1 MHVTKETANLMLTL
15 KEGGANVALCASNP
29 LSTKDSVA
37 AYLAENDIEVHA
49 VWGVSNEEFF
59 KHLNSVLDT
68 EPDIT
73 MDDGADLVSLLHT
86 ERTDIP
92 IMGSMEE
99 TTTGVIRLKSMEKN
113 NKLRF
118 PVVAVNDSD
127 TKHLFDNRFGTGQS
141 AMDGVVRATDLLIA
155 GLNVVVIGFGDCG
168 KGVAERAYG
177 MGAKVTVVEPD
188 SVRALEAL
196 MHGYEVKT
204 SLNAAKIADV
214 IISVTGN
221 LHALDKQHF
230 DVMKDGVAL
239 ANAGHFDVEINLEAL
254 KNESTKV
261 ERVRE
266 HVESYKYKDKEILV
280 LAEGRLVN
288 LAAATGHP
296 ASVMDMSFANQ
307 ALASEWIKD
316 NHKKLE
322 SKVYTLPKKVDI
334 KIADI
339 EIKESFQKL
348 KVDIDQTDK
357 HDIEVEAFSLVREA
371 AKRTI
376 NERHYDVQLFGGLVL
391 LRNKI
396 AEMKTG
402 EGKTLVS
409 TLPISLMSL
418 YGKGVHVV
426 TVNDYLAKRD
436 AEWMKPIYNF
446 LQKQTSYII

>member
-1 MHVTKETANLMLTL
+1 MSTIKDIKLADVGQQEVDWAARQMKVLDEIKSDFMKNKPLDGLNIGACMHVTKETANLMLTL
-15 KEGGANVALCASNP
+15 KSAGANVSLCASNP

-37 AYLAENDIEVHA
+37 AYLSENDVEVHA
-49 VWGVSNEEFF
+49 VHGVSNDDFF

-68 EPDIT
+68 KPDIT

-86 ERTDIP
+86 ERSDIP
-92 IMGSMEE
+92 VMGSMEE

-155 GLNVVVIGFGDCG
+155 GLDVVVIGFGDCG

-177 MGAKVTVVEPD
+177 MGAKVTIVEPN

-204 SLNAAKIADV
+204 SINAAKIADV
-214 IISVTGN
+214 IVSVTGN
-221 LHALDKQHF
+221 MHALDKQHF

-239 ANAGHFDVEINLEAL
+239 ANAGHFDVEINLNAL
-254 KNESTKV
+254 KENSSQV
-261 ERVRE
+261 DRVRE
-266 HVESYKYKDKEILV
+266 HVESYKYNGKEILV

-307 ALASEWIKD
+307 ALAAEWIKD
-316 NHKKLE
+316 NYKQLE
-322 SKVYTLPKKVDI
+322 PKVYTLPSEVDF
-334 KIADI
+334 KIAATKLELMGGEL
-339 EIKESFQKL
+339 EILTKEQ
-348 KVDIDQTDK
+348 I
-357 HDIEVEAFSLVREA
+357 
-371 AKRTI
+371 
-376 NERHYDVQLFGGLVL
+376 
-391 LRNKI
+391 
-396 AEMKTG
+396 
-402 EGKTLVS
+402 
-409 TLPISLMSL
+409 
-418 YGKGVHVV
+418 
-426 TVNDYLAKRD
+426 DYLD
-436 AEWMKPIYNF
+436 SWEHG
-446 LQKQTSYII
+446 TS

>member
-1 MHVTKETANLMLTL
+1 MSTIKDIKLANVGQQEVDWAARQMKVLDEIKSDFMKNKPLDGLNIGACMHVTKETANLMLTL
-15 KEGGANVALCASNP
+15 KAAGANVSLCASNP

-37 AYLAENDIEVHA
+37 AYLSENDVEVHA
-49 VWGVSNEEFF
+49 VHGVSNDDFF

-68 EPDIT
+68 KPDIT

-86 ERTDIP
+86 ERSDIP
-92 IMGSMEE
+92 VMGSMEE

-155 GLNVVVIGFGDCG
+155 GLDVVVIGFGDCG

-177 MGAKVTVVEPD
+177 MGAKVTIVEPN

-204 SLNAAKIADV
+204 SINAAKIADV
-214 IISVTGN
+214 IVSVTGN
-221 LHALDKQHF
+221 MHALDKQHF

-239 ANAGHFDVEINLEAL
+239 ANAGHFDVEINLNAL
-254 KNESTKV
+254 KENSSQV
-261 ERVRE
+261 DRVRE
-266 HVESYKYKDKEILV
+266 HVESYKYNGKEILV

-307 ALASEWIKD
+307 ALAAEWIKD
-316 NHKKLE
+316 NYKQLE
-322 SKVYTLPKKVDI
+322 PKVYTLPSEVDL
-334 KIADI
+334 KIAATKLELMGGEL
-339 EIKESFQKL
+339 EILTKEQ
-348 KVDIDQTDK
+348 I
-357 HDIEVEAFSLVREA
+357 
-371 AKRTI
+371 
-376 NERHYDVQLFGGLVL
+376 
-391 LRNKI
+391 
-396 AEMKTG
+396 
-402 EGKTLVS
+402 
-409 TLPISLMSL
+409 
-418 YGKGVHVV
+418 
-426 TVNDYLAKRD
+426 DYLD
-436 AEWMKPIYNF
+436 SWEHG
-446 LQKQTSYII
+446 TS

>member
-1 MHVTKETANLMLTL
+1 MSSIKDSKLAHEGNQEVDWAARQMKVLEDIKTEFSQNKPLDGLNIGACMHVTKETANLMLTL
-15 KEGGANVALCASNP
+15 KAAGANVALCASNP

-37 AYLAENDIEVHA
+37 AYLAENDVEVHA
-49 VWGVSNEEFF
+49 IHGVSNDEFF
-59 KHLNSVLDT
+59 THLNAVLDT
-68 EPDIT
+68 KPDIT

-86 ERTDIP
+86 DRSDLP
-92 IMGSMEE
+92 VMGSMEE

-177 MGAKVTVVEPD
+177 MGAKVTVVEPN

-204 SLNAAKIADV
+204 SINAAKIADV

-221 LHALDKQHF
+221 MHALDKQHF

-239 ANAGHFDVEINLEAL
+239 ANAGHFDVEINLSAL
-254 KNESTKV
+254 KEHSSQV
-261 ERVRE
+261 DRVRE
-266 HVESYKYKDKEILV
+266 HVESYKYNGKEILI

-307 ALASEWIKD
+307 ALAAEWIKD
-316 NHKKLE
+316 NYQELE
-322 SKVYTLPKKVDI
+322 PKVYTLPSEVDL
-334 KIADI
+334 KIAATKLELMGGEL
-339 EIKESFQKL
+339 EILTKEQ
-348 KVDIDQTDK
+348 I
-357 HDIEVEAFSLVREA
+357 
-371 AKRTI
+371 
-376 NERHYDVQLFGGLVL
+376 
-391 LRNKI
+391 
-396 AEMKTG
+396 
-402 EGKTLVS
+402 
-409 TLPISLMSL
+409 
-418 YGKGVHVV
+418 
-426 TVNDYLAKRD
+426 DYLD
-436 AEWMKPIYNF
+436 SWEHG
-446 LQKQTSYII
+446 TS

>member
-1 MHVTKETANLMLTL
+1 MSSIKDSNLAQIGHQEVDWAARQMKVLEDIKTEFSQNKPLEGLNIGACMHVTKETANLMLTL
-15 KEGGANVALCASNP
+15 KSAGANVALCASNP

-49 VWGVSNEEFF
+49 IHGVSNDEFF
-59 KHLNSVLDT
+59 QHLNSVLDT
-68 EPDIT
+68 KPDIT

-86 ERTDIP
+86 DRADLP
-92 IMGSMEE
+92 VMGSMEE

-177 MGAKVTVVEPD
+177 MGAKVTVVEPN

-204 SLNAAKIADV
+204 SINAAKIADV

-221 LHALDKQHF
+221 MHALDKQHF

-239 ANAGHFDVEINLEAL
+239 ANAGHFDVEINLAAL
-254 KNESTKV
+254 KESSTQV
-261 ERVRE
+261 DRVRE
-266 HVESYKYKDKEILV
+266 HVESYKYNGKEILI

-307 ALASEWIKD
+307 ALAAEWIKD
-316 NHKKLE
+316 NYKELE
-322 SKVYTLPKKVDI
+322 PKVYTLPSEVDL
-334 KIADI
+334 KIAATKLGLMGGEL
-339 EIKESFQKL
+339 EILTEEQ
-348 KVDIDQTDK
+348 
-357 HDIEVEAFSLVREA
+357 
-371 AKRTI
+371 
-376 NERHYDVQLFGGLVL
+376 
-391 LRNKI
+391 
-396 AEMKTG
+396 
-402 EGKTLVS
+402 
-409 TLPISLMSL
+409 
-418 YGKGVHVV
+418 
-426 TVNDYLAKRD
+426 VNYLD
-436 AEWMKPIYNF
+436 SWEHG
-446 LQKQTSYII
+446 TS

>member
-1 MHVTKETANLMLTL
+1 MSTIKDIKLANIGQQEVDWAARQMKVLDEIKSDFMKNKPLEGLNIGACMHVTKETANLMLTL
-15 KEGGANVALCASNP
+15 KAAGANVSLCASNP

-37 AYLAENDIEVHA
+37 AYLSENDVEVHA
-49 VWGVSNEEFF
+49 VHGVSNDDFF

-68 EPDIT
+68 KPDIT

-86 ERTDIP
+86 ERSDIP
-92 IMGSMEE
+92 VMGSMEE

-155 GLNVVVIGFGDCG
+155 GLDVVVIGFGDCG

-177 MGAKVTVVEPD
+177 MGAKVTIVEPN

-204 SLNAAKIADV
+204 SINAAKIADV
-214 IISVTGN
+214 IVSVTGN
-221 LHALDKQHF
+221 MHALDKQHF

-239 ANAGHFDVEINLEAL
+239 ANAGHFDVEINLNAL
-254 KNESTKV
+254 KENSSQV
-261 ERVRE
+261 DRVRE
-266 HVESYKYKDKEILV
+266 HVESYKYNGKEILV

-307 ALASEWIKD
+307 ALAAEWIKD
-316 NHKKLE
+316 NYKELE
-322 SKVYTLPKKVDI
+322 PKVYTLPSEVDL
-334 KIADI
+334 KIAATKLELMGGEL
-339 EIKESFQKL
+339 EILTKEQ
-348 KVDIDQTDK
+348 I
-357 HDIEVEAFSLVREA
+357 
-371 AKRTI
+371 
-376 NERHYDVQLFGGLVL
+376 
-391 LRNKI
+391 
-396 AEMKTG
+396 
-402 EGKTLVS
+402 
-409 TLPISLMSL
+409 
-418 YGKGVHVV
+418 
-426 TVNDYLAKRD
+426 DYLD
-436 AEWMKPIYNF
+436 SWEHG
-446 LQKQTSYII
+446 TS

>member
-1 MHVTKETANLMLTL
+1 MSSIKDSKLAHEGNQEVDWAARQMKVLEDIKTEFSQNKPLDGLNIGACMHVTKETANLMLTL
-15 KEGGANVALCASNP
+15 KAAGANVALCASNP

-49 VWGVSNEEFF
+49 IHGVSNDEFF
-59 KHLNSVLDT
+59 KHLNAVLDT
-68 EPDIT
+68 KPDIT

-86 ERTDIP
+86 DRSDLP
-92 IMGSMEE
+92 VMGSMEE

-177 MGAKVTVVEPD
+177 MGAKVTVVEPN

-204 SLNAAKIADV
+204 SINAAKIADV
-214 IISVTGN
+214 IVSVTGN
-221 LHALDKQHF
+221 MHALDKQHF

-239 ANAGHFDVEINLEAL
+239 ANAGHFDVEINLSAL
-254 KNESTKV
+254 KEHSSQV
-261 ERVRE
+261 DRVRE
-266 HVESYKYKDKEILV
+266 HVESYKYNGKEILI

-307 ALASEWIKD
+307 ALAAEWIKD
-316 NHKKLE
+316 NYKELE
-322 SKVYTLPKKVDI
+322 PKVYTLPSEVDL
-334 KIADI
+334 KIAATKLELMGGEL
-339 EIKESFQKL
+339 EILTKEQ
-348 KVDIDQTDK
+348 I
-357 HDIEVEAFSLVREA
+357 
-371 AKRTI
+371 
-376 NERHYDVQLFGGLVL
+376 
-391 LRNKI
+391 
-396 AEMKTG
+396 
-402 EGKTLVS
+402 
-409 TLPISLMSL
+409 
-418 YGKGVHVV
+418 
-426 TVNDYLAKRD
+426 DYLD
-436 AEWMKPIYNF
+436 SWEHG
-446 LQKQTSYII
+446 TS

>member
-1 MHVTKETANLMLTL
+1 MSSIKDSKLAHEGNQEIDWAARQMKVLEDIKIEFSQNKPLDGLNIGACMHVTKETANLMLTL
-15 KEGGANVALCASNP
+15 KAAGANVALCASNP

-37 AYLAENDIEVHA
+37 AYLAENDVEVHA
-49 VWGVSNEEFF
+49 IHGVSNDEFF
-59 KHLNSVLDT
+59 THLNAVLDT
-68 EPDIT
+68 KPDIT

-86 ERTDIP
+86 DRSDLP
-92 IMGSMEE
+92 VMGSMEE

-177 MGAKVTVVEPD
+177 MGAKVTVVEPN

-204 SLNAAKIADV
+204 SINAAKIADV
-214 IISVTGN
+214 IVSVTGN
-221 LHALDKQHF
+221 MHALDKQHF

-239 ANAGHFDVEINLEAL
+239 ANAGHFDVEINLAAL
-254 KNESTKV
+254 KEGSTQV
-261 ERVRE
+261 DRVRE
-266 HVESYKYKDKEILV
+266 HVESYKYDGKEILI

-307 ALASEWIKD
+307 ALAAEWIKD
-316 NHKKLE
+316 NYKELE
-322 SKVYTLPKKVDI
+322 PKVYTLPSEVDL
-334 KIADI
+334 KIAATKLGLMGGEL
-339 EIKESFQKL
+339 EILTEEQ
-348 KVDIDQTDK
+348 
-357 HDIEVEAFSLVREA
+357 
-371 AKRTI
+371 
-376 NERHYDVQLFGGLVL
+376 
-391 LRNKI
+391 
-396 AEMKTG
+396 
-402 EGKTLVS
+402 
-409 TLPISLMSL
+409 
-418 YGKGVHVV
+418 
-426 TVNDYLAKRD
+426 VNYLD
-436 AEWMKPIYNF
+436 SWEHG
-446 LQKQTSYII
+446 TS

>member
-1 MHVTKETANLMLTL
+1 MSSIKDSKLAQIGHQEVDWAARQMKVLEDIKTEFSQNKPLEGLNIGACMHVTKETANLMLTL
-15 KEGGANVALCASNP
+15 KSAGANVALCASNP

-49 VWGVSNEEFF
+49 IHGVSNDEFF
-59 KHLNSVLDT
+59 QHLYSVLDT
-68 EPDIT
+68 KPDIT

-86 ERTDIP
+86 DRADLP
-92 IMGSMEE
+92 VMGSMEE

-177 MGAKVTVVEPD
+177 MGAKVTVVEPN

-204 SLNAAKIADV
+204 SINAAKIADV

-221 LHALDKQHF
+221 MHALDKQHF

-239 ANAGHFDVEINLEAL
+239 ANAGHFDVEINLAVL
-254 KNESTKV
+254 KENSAQV
-261 ERVRE
+261 DRVRE
-266 HVESYKYKDKEILV
+266 HVESYKYDGKEILI

-307 ALASEWIKD
+307 ALAAEWIKD
-316 NHKKLE
+316 NYKELE
-322 SKVYTLPKKVDI
+322 PKVYTLPSEVDL
-334 KIADI
+334 KIAATKLGLMGGEL
-339 EIKESFQKL
+339 EILTEEQ
-348 KVDIDQTDK
+348 
-357 HDIEVEAFSLVREA
+357 
-371 AKRTI
+371 
-376 NERHYDVQLFGGLVL
+376 
-391 LRNKI
+391 
-396 AEMKTG
+396 
-402 EGKTLVS
+402 
-409 TLPISLMSL
+409 
-418 YGKGVHVV
+418 
-426 TVNDYLAKRD
+426 VNYLD
-436 AEWMKPIYNF
+436 SWEHG
-446 LQKQTSYII
+446 TS

>member
-1 MHVTKETANLMLTL
+1 MSTIKDIKLANVGQQEVDWAARQMKVLDEIKSDFMKNKPLEGLNIGACMHVTKETANLMLTL
-15 KEGGANVALCASNP
+15 KAAGANVSLCASNP

-37 AYLAENDIEVHA
+37 AYLSENDVEVHA
-49 VWGVSNEEFF
+49 VHGVSNDDFF

-68 EPDIT
+68 KPDIT

-86 ERTDIP
+86 ERSDIP
-92 IMGSMEE
+92 VMGSMEE

-155 GLNVVVIGFGDCG
+155 GLDVVVIGFGDCG

-177 MGAKVTVVEPD
+177 MGAKVTIVEPN

-204 SLNAAKIADV
+204 SINAAKIADV
-214 IISVTGN
+214 IVSVTGN
-221 LHALDKQHF
+221 MHALDKQHF

-239 ANAGHFDVEINLEAL
+239 ANAGHFDVEINLNAL
-254 KNESTKV
+254 KENSSQV
-261 ERVRE
+261 DRVRE
-266 HVESYKYKDKEILV
+266 HVESYKYNGKEILV

-307 ALASEWIKD
+307 ALAAEWIKD
-316 NHKKLE
+316 NYKQLE
-322 SKVYTLPKKVDI
+322 PKVYTLPSEVDL
-334 KIADI
+334 KIAATKLELMGGEL
-339 EIKESFQKL
+339 EILTKEQ
-348 KVDIDQTDK
+348 I
-357 HDIEVEAFSLVREA
+357 
-371 AKRTI
+371 
-376 NERHYDVQLFGGLVL
+376 
-391 LRNKI
+391 
-396 AEMKTG
+396 
-402 EGKTLVS
+402 
-409 TLPISLMSL
+409 
-418 YGKGVHVV
+418 
-426 TVNDYLAKRD
+426 DYLD
-436 AEWMKPIYNF
+436 SWEHG
-446 LQKQTSYII
+446 TS

>member
-1 MHVTKETANLMLTL
+1 MSTINDSNLASIGKDEVNWAQRQMQVLEDIKLDFEKRKPLDGLNIGACMHVTKETANLMLTL
-15 KEGGANVALCASNP
+15 KAAGANVALCASNP

-37 AYLAENDIEVHA
+37 AYLAESDIQVHA
-49 VWGVSNEEFF
+49 IHGVSNDDFS

-68 EPDIT
+68 KPDIT

-86 ERTDIP
+86 DRADLP
-92 IMGSMEE
+92 VMGSMEE

-127 TKHLFDNRFGTGQS
+127 TKHLFDNRFGSGQS

-177 MGAKVTVVEPD
+177 MGAKVTVVEPN

-196 MHGYEVKT
+196 MHGYEVK
-204 SLNAAKIADV
+204 SSINAAKIADV

-221 LHALDKQHF
+221 MHALDKQHF

-239 ANAGHFDVEINLEAL
+239 ANAGHFDVEINLGAL
-254 KNESTKV
+254 KEHSSSID
-261 ERVRE
+261 RVRE
-266 HVESYKYKDKEILV
+266 HVDSYKYKGKEILI

-307 ALASEWIKD
+307 ALAAEWIKD
-316 NHKKLE
+316 NYKNLE
-322 SKVYTLPKKVDI
+322 SKVYTLPKEVDL
-334 KIADI
+334 KIAATKLGLMGGEL
-339 EIKESFQKL
+339 EILTEEQIK
-348 KVDIDQTDK
+348 
-357 HDIEVEAFSLVREA
+357 
-371 AKRTI
+371 
-376 NERHYDVQLFGGLVL
+376 
-391 LRNKI
+391 
-396 AEMKTG
+396 
-402 EGKTLVS
+402 
-409 TLPISLMSL
+409 
-418 YGKGVHVV
+418 
-426 TVNDYLAKRD
+426 YLD
-436 AEWMKPIYNF
+436 SWEHG
-446 LQKQTSYII
+446 TS

>member
-1 MHVTKETANLMLTL
+1 MSTIKDIKLANVGQQEVDWAARQMKVLDEIKSDFMKNKPLDGLNIGACMHVTKETANLMLTL
-15 KEGGANVALCASNP
+15 KAAGANVSLCASNP

-37 AYLAENDIEVHA
+37 AYLSENDVEVHA
-49 VWGVSNEEFF
+49 VHGVSNDDFF

-68 EPDIT
+68 KPDIT

-86 ERTDIP
+86 ERSDIP
-92 IMGSMEE
+92 VMGSMEE

-155 GLNVVVIGFGDCG
+155 GLDVVVIGFGDCG

-177 MGAKVTVVEPD
+177 MGAKVTIVEPN

-204 SLNAAKIADV
+204 SINAAKIADV
-214 IISVTGN
+214 IVSVTGN
-221 LHALDKQHF
+221 MHALDKQHF

-239 ANAGHFDVEINLEAL
+239 ANAGHFDVEINLNAL
-254 KNESTKV
+254 KENSSQV
-261 ERVRE
+261 DRVRE
-266 HVESYKYKDKEILV
+266 HVESYKYNGKEILV

-307 ALASEWIKD
+307 ALAAEWIK
-316 NHKKLE
+316 NNYKQLE
-322 SKVYTLPKKVDI
+322 PKVYTLPSEVDL
-334 KIADI
+334 KIAATKLELMGGEL
-339 EIKESFQKL
+339 EILTKEQ
-348 KVDIDQTDK
+348 I
-357 HDIEVEAFSLVREA
+357 
-371 AKRTI
+371 
-376 NERHYDVQLFGGLVL
+376 
-391 LRNKI
+391 
-396 AEMKTG
+396 
-402 EGKTLVS
+402 
-409 TLPISLMSL
+409 
-418 YGKGVHVV
+418 
-426 TVNDYLAKRD
+426 DYLD
-436 AEWMKPIYNF
+436 SWEHG
-446 LQKQTSYII
+446 TS

>member
-1 MHVTKETANLMLTL
+1 MSSIKDAKLANVGHQEVDWAARQMKVLEDIKTEFSQNKPLEGLNIGACMHVTKETANLMLTL
-15 KEGGANVALCASNP
+15 KAAGANVALCASNP

-37 AYLAENDIEVHA
+37 AYLAENDVEVHA
-49 VWGVSNEEFF
+49 VHGVSNDEFF
-59 KHLNSVLDT
+59 THLNAVLDT
-68 EPDIT
+68 KPDIT

-86 ERTDIP
+86 DRADLP
-92 IMGSMEE
+92 VMGSMEE

-177 MGAKVTVVEPD
+177 MGAKVTVVEPN

-196 MHGYEVKT
+196 MHGYEVK
-204 SLNAAKIADV
+204 SSINAAKIADV

-221 LHALDKQHF
+221 MHALDKQHF

-239 ANAGHFDVEINLEAL
+239 ANAGHFDVEINLSAL
-254 KNESTKV
+254 KEHSSQID
-261 ERVRE
+261 RVRE
-266 HVESYKYKDKEILV
+266 HVESYKYNGKEILI

-307 ALASEWIKD
+307 ALAAEWIKD
-316 NHKKLE
+316 NYKELE
-322 SKVYTLPKKVDI
+322 PKVYTLPTEVDL
-334 KIADI
+334 KIAATKLGLMGGEL
-339 EIKESFQKL
+339 EILTKEQ
-348 KVDIDQTDK
+348 I
-357 HDIEVEAFSLVREA
+357 
-371 AKRTI
+371 
-376 NERHYDVQLFGGLVL
+376 
-391 LRNKI
+391 
-396 AEMKTG
+396 
-402 EGKTLVS
+402 
-409 TLPISLMSL
+409 
-418 YGKGVHVV
+418 
-426 TVNDYLAKRD
+426 DYLD
-436 AEWMKPIYNF
+436 SWEHG
-446 LQKQTSYII
+446 TS

>member
-1 MHVTKETANLMLTL
+1 MSSIKDSKLAHEGNQEVDWAARQMKVLEDIKTEFSQNKPLDGLNIGACMHVTKETANLMLTL
-15 KEGGANVALCASNP
+15 KAAGANVALCASNP

-37 AYLAENDIEVHA
+37 AYLAENDVEVHA
-49 VWGVSNEEFF
+49 IHGVSNDEFF
-59 KHLNSVLDT
+59 THLNAVLDT
-68 EPDIT
+68 KPDIT

-86 ERTDIP
+86 DRSDLP
-92 IMGSMEE
+92 VMGSMEE

-177 MGAKVTVVEPD
+177 MGAKVTVVEPN

-204 SLNAAKIADV
+204 SINAAKIADV
-214 IISVTGN
+214 IVSVTGN
-221 LHALDKQHF
+221 MHALDKQHF

-239 ANAGHFDVEINLEAL
+239 ANAGHFDVEINLSAL
-254 KNESTKV
+254 KEHSSQV
-261 ERVRE
+261 DRVRE
-266 HVESYKYKDKEILV
+266 HVESYKYNGKEILI

-307 ALASEWIKD
+307 ALAAKWIKD
-316 NHKKLE
+316 NYKELE
-322 SKVYTLPKKVDI
+322 PKVYTLPSEVDL
-334 KIADI
+334 KIAATKLELMGGEL
-339 EIKESFQKL
+339 EILTKEQ
-348 KVDIDQTDK
+348 I
-357 HDIEVEAFSLVREA
+357 
-371 AKRTI
+371 
-376 NERHYDVQLFGGLVL
+376 
-391 LRNKI
+391 
-396 AEMKTG
+396 
-402 EGKTLVS
+402 
-409 TLPISLMSL
+409 
-418 YGKGVHVV
+418 
-426 TVNDYLAKRD
+426 DYLD
-436 AEWMKPIYNF
+436 SWEHG
-446 LQKQTSYII
+446 TS

>member
-1 MHVTKETANLMLTL
+1 MSSIKDSKLAHEGNQEVDWAARQMKVLEDIKTEFSQNKPLDGLNIGACMHVTKETANLMLTL
-15 KEGGANVALCASNP
+15 KAAGANVALCASNP

-37 AYLAENDIEVHA
+37 AYLAENDVEVHA
-49 VWGVSNEEFF
+49 IHGVSNDEFF
-59 KHLNSVLDT
+59 KHLNAVLDT
-68 EPDIT
+68 KPDIT

-86 ERTDIP
+86 DRSDLP
-92 IMGSMEE
+92 VMGSMEE

-177 MGAKVTVVEPD
+177 MGAKVTVVEPN

-204 SLNAAKIADV
+204 SINAAKIADV
-214 IISVTGN
+214 IVSVTGN
-221 LHALDKQHF
+221 MHALDKQHF

-239 ANAGHFDVEINLEAL
+239 ANAGHFDVEINLSAL
-254 KNESTKV
+254 KEHSSQV
-261 ERVRE
+261 DRVRE
-266 HVESYKYKDKEILV
+266 HVESYKYNGKEILI

-307 ALASEWIKD
+307 ALAAEWIKD
-316 NHKKLE
+316 NYKELE
-322 SKVYTLPKKVDI
+322 PKVYTLPSEVDL
-334 KIADI
+334 KIAATKLELMGGEL
-339 EIKESFQKL
+339 EILTKEQ
-348 KVDIDQTDK
+348 I
-357 HDIEVEAFSLVREA
+357 
-371 AKRTI
+371 
-376 NERHYDVQLFGGLVL
+376 
-391 LRNKI
+391 
-396 AEMKTG
+396 
-402 EGKTLVS
+402 
-409 TLPISLMSL
+409 
-418 YGKGVHVV
+418 
-426 TVNDYLAKRD
+426 DYLD
-436 AEWMKPIYNF
+436 SWEHG
-446 LQKQTSYII
+446 TS

>member
-1 MHVTKETANLMLTL
+1 MSSIKDSKLAHEGNQEVDWAARQMKVLEDIKTEFSQNKPLDGLNIGACMHVTKETANLMLTL
-15 KEGGANVALCASNP
+15 KAAGANVALCASNP

-37 AYLAENDIEVHA
+37 AYLAENDVEVHA
-49 VWGVSNEEFF
+49 IHGVSNDEFF
-59 KHLNSVLDT
+59 THLNAVLDT
-68 EPDIT
+68 KPDIT

-86 ERTDIP
+86 DRSDLP
-92 IMGSMEE
+92 VMGSMEE

-177 MGAKVTVVEPD
+177 MGAKVTVVEPN

-204 SLNAAKIADV
+204 SINAAKIADV
-214 IISVTGN
+214 IVSVTGN
-221 LHALDKQHF
+221 MHALDKQHF

-239 ANAGHFDVEINLEAL
+239 ANAGHFDVEINLSAL
-254 KNESTKV
+254 KEHSSQV
-261 ERVRE
+261 DRVRE
-266 HVESYKYKDKEILV
+266 HVESYKYNGKEILI

-307 ALASEWIKD
+307 ALAAEWIKD
-316 NHKKLE
+316 NYKELE
-322 SKVYTLPKKVDI
+322 PKVYTLPTEVDL
-334 KIADI
+334 KIAATKLELMGGEL
-339 EIKESFQKL
+339 EILTKEQ
-348 KVDIDQTDK
+348 I
-357 HDIEVEAFSLVREA
+357 
-371 AKRTI
+371 
-376 NERHYDVQLFGGLVL
+376 
-391 LRNKI
+391 
-396 AEMKTG
+396 
-402 EGKTLVS
+402 
-409 TLPISLMSL
+409 
-418 YGKGVHVV
+418 
-426 TVNDYLAKRD
+426 DYLD
-436 AEWMKPIYNF
+436 SWEHG
-446 LQKQTSYII
+446 TS

>member
-1 MHVTKETANLMLTL
+1 MSSIKDSKLAQIGHQEVDWAARQMKVLEDIKTEFSQNKPLEGLNIGACMHVTRETANLMLTL
-15 KEGGANVALCASNP
+15 KSAGANVALCASNP

-49 VWGVSNEEFF
+49 IHGVSNDEFF

-68 EPDIT
+68 KPDIT

-86 ERTDIP
+86 ERADLP
-92 IMGSMEE
+92 VMGSMEE

-177 MGAKVTVVEPD
+177 MGAKVTVVEPN

-204 SLNAAKIADV
+204 SINAAKIADV

-221 LHALDKQHF
+221 MHALDKQHF

-239 ANAGHFDVEINLEAL
+239 ANAGHFDVEINLAAL
-254 KNESTKV
+254 KENSTQV
-261 ERVRE
+261 DRVRE
-266 HVESYKYKDKEILV
+266 HVESYKYDGKEILI

-307 ALASEWIKD
+307 ALAAEWIKD
-316 NHKKLE
+316 NYKELE
-322 SKVYTLPKKVDI
+322 PKVYTLPSEVDL
-334 KIADI
+334 KIAATKLGLMGGEL
-339 EIKESFQKL
+339 EILTEEQ
-348 KVDIDQTDK
+348 
-357 HDIEVEAFSLVREA
+357 
-371 AKRTI
+371 
-376 NERHYDVQLFGGLVL
+376 
-391 LRNKI
+391 
-396 AEMKTG
+396 
-402 EGKTLVS
+402 
-409 TLPISLMSL
+409 
-418 YGKGVHVV
+418 
-426 TVNDYLAKRD
+426 VNYLD
-436 AEWMKPIYNF
+436 SWEHG
-446 LQKQTSYII
+446 TS